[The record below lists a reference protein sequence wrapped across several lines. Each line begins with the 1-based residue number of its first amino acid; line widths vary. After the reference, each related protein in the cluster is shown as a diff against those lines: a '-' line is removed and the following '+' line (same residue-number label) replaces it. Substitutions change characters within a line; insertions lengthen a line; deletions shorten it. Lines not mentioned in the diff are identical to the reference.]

1 MASCVPEEMT
11 GPDHISK
18 NPGQIPWTVSA
29 VEVLASEVSSG
40 PFALSFTCKFR
51 LENQGGRR
59 PGEGGDGGSGG
70 ERERGREN
78 ASKAF

>member
-29 VEVLASEVSSG
+29 VKVLASEVSSG

-51 LENQGGRR
+51 LERQ
-59 PGEGGDGGSGG
+59 G
-70 ERERGREN
+70 ERKREKEQMDGILGSLHSIG
-78 ASKAF
+78 ATSLFT